1 LRAIRVF
8 QSREV
13 VLFASS
19 RVGIVFKVVLQL
31 SLIIVERRMKAEFI
45 EKVLELVAFEDH
57 YLFHPLSGA
66 VPQMVEGN

>member
-1 LRAIRVF
+1 
-8 QSREV
+8 
-13 VLFASS
+13 
-19 RVGIVFKVVLQL
+19 VGIVFKVVLQL